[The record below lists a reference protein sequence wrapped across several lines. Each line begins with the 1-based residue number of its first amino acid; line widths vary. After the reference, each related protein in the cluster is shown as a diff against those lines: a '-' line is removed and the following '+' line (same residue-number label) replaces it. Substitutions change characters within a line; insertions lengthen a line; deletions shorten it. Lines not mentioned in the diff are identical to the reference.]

1 MTHVDIAAT
10 IAPEDKLS
18 KTLLKDIKVNEESI
32 DIIELR
38 IDQWPSFNKALL
50 NEVIKQLKI
59 FHLKIL
65 VTYRTSVQGGKG
77 AVNVQEYLNIL
88 GELIECPQFDMIDI
102 EWSSAVKIEK
112 YTHLVQRAQQ
122 KGLEVVLSHHNFQET
137 PALDELKFIYFKM
150 QKLNPEYLKLAV
162 MPKCQEDVLHL
173 LEAMSL
179 TAKHTTCRI
188 VGISMSSL
196 GKVSRIA
203 QGVFGGTLSY
213 GCIEE
218 PQAPGQIHVSK
229 LKSMVSF
236 YED

>member
-1 MTHVDIAAT
+1 MQRQLHQKTSF
-10 IAPEDKLS
+10 L

-77 AVNVQEYLNIL
+77 AVNEQEYLNIL

-122 KGLEVVLSHHNFQET
+122 KGSKLF
-137 PALDELKFIYFKM
+137 FRIIIFK
-150 QKLNPEYLKLAV
+150 K
-162 MPKCQEDVLHL
+162 HL
-173 LEAMSL
+173 L
-179 TAKHTTCRI
+179 
-188 VGISMSSL
+188 
-196 GKVSRIA
+196 
-203 QGVFGGTLSY
+203 
-213 GCIEE
+213 
-218 PQAPGQIHVSK
+218 
-229 LKSMVSF
+229 
-236 YED
+236 